1 MVEAFAIFH
10 PNRLLMLNSKPICV
24 EKMPCKD
31 DLAQRANIAALRR
44 SDKVTKLR
52 GLNRLPQQI
61 RVETL
66 MKFQLTKLL
75 RKAEQMCDLT
85 LISERVCGRSRKAC
99 YLIVPYNQ
107 SNVKMSVHFRRT
119 SRHALHAQNPNSF
132 YG

>member
-1 MVEAFAIFH
+1 MAVQDGRGIRYL
-10 PNRLLMLNSKPICV
+10 PSKQLLMLNSKPICV

-31 DLAQRANIAALRR
+31 DLAQRVNIAALRR

-75 RKAEQMCDLT
+75 RKAEQMCGLT
-85 LISERVCGRSRKAC
+85 LIFRTCMRKKQKGLLSDCA
-99 YLIVPYNQ
+99 LQ
-107 SNVKMSVHFRRT
+107 SD
-119 SRHALHAQNPNSF
+119 
-132 YG
+132 